1 MTWVNFLFHRGGP
14 AAACSSSM
22 RQTTGTFE
30 DKKEN
35 SLKGSHSLADSTRQ
49 QCVCISISIY
59 IYTHTCISMLLVLA
73 TLYWDESGVLLR
85 RSRVYIKLNVT

>member
-1 MTWVNFLFHRGGP
+1 MTRVNFLFHRGGP
-14 AAACSSSM
+14 AAACSSST

-30 DKKEN
+30 DEKEN
-35 SLKGSHSLADSTRQ
+35 SLNSSHSLADSTRQ
-49 QCVCISISIY
+49 QCVYIYLYIY
-59 IYTHTCISMLLVLA
+59 IHTCISMLLVPA